1 MFTTEIFTS
10 FVVNLFKIKRMQNA
24 VLITIGDEILSGN
37 TVDTNSNFIATEL
50 KNIGIKV
57 SQIVT
62 ISDEIETIK
71 ETLKSAFEIGDL
83 IITTGGLGPTRDDKT
98 KKALA
103 EFFDDEIALDEPT
116 FEHLKAYMEKRGRIE
131 ILERNREQAFVPTK
145 STVFQNHFGTAPC
158 MMMQQNGKLSFS
170 LPGVPYEVK
179 PLIKDQI
186 IPYLKE
192 KFNLNYISTRIV
204 SVVGIPESILADQI
218 ENWELALPENI
229 ALSYL
234 PVGTR
239 VKLRLTATGENEQF
253 LQIQLEN
260 QIQKLSPI
268 IGENIIA
275 TSEDKIEK
283 ILGEILH
290 EKELT
295 ISTAESCT
303 GGELSILLTSNPGSS
318 KYFIG
323 GMVAYATEMKINIL
337 HVSESTVERFTVV
350 SEEVSREMA
359 EGCQNLFK
367 TDISL
372 STTGVAGPGKGED
385 GKDVGTVYYTIRV
398 KNKSE
403 SFKLHLPH
411 LDRQDFA
418 FFVSQKILQD
428 LVGILI
434 KK

>member
-1 MFTTEIFTS
+1 MFTREIFTS

-57 SQIVT
+57 SQIIT

-103 EFFDDEIALDEPT
+103 EFFDDEIALDEVT

-145 STVFQNHFGTAPC
+145 STVFQNHYGTAPC

-170 LPGVPYEVK
+170 FPGVPYEVK

-218 ENWELALPENI
+218 EDWELSLPENI

-239 VKLRLTATGENEQF
+239 VKLRLTATGDNEQF

-260 QIQKLSPI
+260 QIQKLFPI

-290 EKELT
+290 EKDLT

-337 HVSESTVERFTVV
+337 HVSESTVDRFTVV

-398 KNKSE
+398 KNHSE

>member
-1 MFTTEIFTS
+1 
-10 FVVNLFKIKRMQNA
+10 MQNA

-50 KNIGIKV
+50 KNIGVKV
-57 SQIVT
+57 VQIFT
-62 ISDEIETIK
+62 ISDEIDIIK
-71 ETLKSAFEIGDL
+71 DTLKSAFELGDL
-83 IITTGGLGPTRDDKT
+83 VITTGGLGPTRDDKT

-103 EFFDDEIALDEPT
+103 EFFDDEIALDEVT
-116 FEHLKAYMEKRGRIE
+116 FEHLKGYMERRGRIE

-145 STVFQNHFGTAPC
+145 STVFQNHYGTAPC
-158 MMMQQNGKLSFS
+158 MMMEQDGKLSFS

-186 IPYLKE
+186 VPYLKD

-218 ENWELALPENI
+218 EDWELALPENL

-239 VKLRLTATGENEQF
+239 VKLRLTATGTDEDL

-260 QIQKLSPI
+260 EIQKLFPI

-283 ILGEILH
+283 ILGEILS

-303 GGELSILLTSNPGSS
+303 GGNLAQMLTSNPGSS

-323 GMVAYATEMKINIL
+323 GVVAYATQKKTDIL
-337 HVSESTVERFTVV
+337 HVSEGTIERFTVV
-350 SEEVSREMA
+350 SREVAREMA
-359 EGCQNLFK
+359 DGCQNLFK
-367 TDISL
+367 SDISL

-385 GKDVGTVYYTIRV
+385 GKDVGLVYYTINV
-398 KNKSE
+398 NNESE
-403 SFKLHLPH
+403 TFKLHLPH
-411 LDRQDFA
+411 LDRQDFIY
-418 FFVSQKILQD
+418 FVSQKIIQD

-434 KK
+434 SK

>member
-1 MFTTEIFTS
+1 ME
-10 FVVNLFKIKRMQNA
+10 NA

-57 SQIVT
+57 SQIFT

-71 ETLKSAFEIGDL
+71 NTLESALATGDL

-98 KKALA
+98 KKAIA
-103 EFFDDEIALDEPT
+103 EFFHDEIALDEAT
-116 FEHLKAYMEKRGRIE
+116 FNHLKAYMEKRGRLE

-158 MMMQQNGKLSFS
+158 MMMEQDGKLLFS

-192 KFNLNYISTRIV
+192 KFNLSYISTRIV
-204 SVVGIPESILADQI
+204 SVVGIPESILADKI
-218 ENWELALPENI
+218 ESWELALPGNL

-239 VKLRLTATGENEQF
+239 VKLRLTASGEDESI
-253 LQIQLEN
+253 LQKLLETE
-260 QIQKLSPI
+260 IQKLFPI
-268 IGENIIA
+268 IGDHIFA
-275 TSEDKIEK
+275 TSEDKIDK
-283 ILGEILH
+283 ILGEILN
-290 EKELT
+290 ERKMT
-295 ISTAESCT
+295 VSTAESCT
-303 GGELSILLTSNPGSS
+303 GGELARMITSNSGSS
-318 KYFIG
+318 KYFLG
-323 GMVAYATEMKINIL
+323 GVVPYATEKKIKIL
-337 HVSESTVERFTVV
+337 KVKKETVDKFTVV
-350 SEEVSREMA
+350 SELVAMEMA
-359 EGCQNLFK
+359 KGCQDLFG

-385 GKDVGTVYYTIRV
+385 GNEIGTVFYTIRV
-398 KNKSE
+398 HDKEVTS
-403 SFKLHLPH
+403 KLYMPH
-411 LDRQDFA
+411 LERQDFMY
-418 FFVSQKILQD
+418 FVSQKIIQD

-434 KK
+434 GK

>member
-1 MFTTEIFTS
+1 ME
-10 FVVNLFKIKRMQNA
+10 NA
-24 VLITIGDEILSGN
+24 VLVTIGDEILSGN
-37 TVDTNSNFIATEL
+37 TVDTNSNFIAAEL

-57 SQIVT
+57 VQIFT
-62 ISDEIETIK
+62 ISDEIDMIK
-71 ETLKSAFEIGDL
+71 NTLRSAFKIGDL
-83 IITTGGLGPTRDDKT
+83 VITTGGLGPTRDDKT

-103 EFFDDEIALDEPT
+103 EFFDDEIALDEAT
-116 FEHLKAYMEKRGRIE
+116 FDHLKAYMEKRGRIE

-158 MMMQQNGKLSFS
+158 MMMQNGDKLSFS

-186 IPYLKE
+186 VPYLKE

-218 ENWELALPENI
+218 EEWELALPENM

-239 VKLRLTATGENEQF
+239 VKLRLTAMGENEQF

-260 QIQKLSPI
+260 EIQKLIPI

-275 TSEDKIEK
+275 TNEDKIEK
-283 ILGEILH
+283 ILAEILS

-303 GGELSILLTSNPGSS
+303 GGELAKLLTSNPGSS
-318 KYFIG
+318 KYFTG
-323 GMVAYATEMKINIL
+323 GVVAYASQKKTDIL
-337 HVSESTVERFTVV
+337 HVSESTIERFTVV
-350 SEEVSREMA
+350 SREVAREMA
-359 EGCQNLFK
+359 DGCQNLFQ
-367 TDISL
+367 TNISL

-385 GKDVGTVYYTIRV
+385 GKEVGLVYYTV
-398 KNKSE
+398 KVDNESE
-403 SFKLHLPH
+403 TFKLHLPH
-411 LDRQDFA
+411 LDRQDFVS
-418 FFVSQKILQD
+418 FVSQKVIQD

-434 KK
+434 RK

>member
-1 MFTTEIFTS
+1 ME
-10 FVVNLFKIKRMQNA
+10 NA

-57 SQIVT
+57 SQILT

-71 ETLKSAFEIGDL
+71 NTLQSALAIGDL

-98 KKALA
+98 KKAIA
-103 EFFDDEIALDEPT
+103 EFFNDEIALDEAT
-116 FEHLKAYMEKRGRIE
+116 FNHLKAYMEKRGRLE

-158 MMMQQNGKLSFS
+158 MMMEENGKLLFS

-204 SVVGIPESILADQI
+204 SVVGIPESILADMI
-218 ENWELALPENI
+218 ENWELALPENL

-239 VKLRLTATGENEQF
+239 VKLRLTASGDDEKV
-253 LQIQLEN
+253 LQQQLEAE
-260 QIQKLSPI
+260 IQKLFPI
-268 IGENIIA
+268 IGDHIFA

-283 ILGEILH
+283 ILGEILS
-290 EKELT
+290 ERKMT
-295 ISTAESCT
+295 VSTAESCT
-303 GGELSILLTSNPGSS
+303 GGELAKMITSNSGSS
-318 KYFIG
+318 KYFLG
-323 GMVAYATEMKINIL
+323 GIVPYATEKKIEIL
-337 HVSESTVERFTVV
+337 KVRKETVDEFTVV
-350 SEEVSREMA
+350 SEQVAMEMA
-359 EGCQNLFK
+359 KGCQNLFG
-367 TDISL
+367 TNISL

-385 GKDVGTVYYTIRV
+385 GKDIGTVFYSIRINDKEV
-398 KNKSE
+398 TS
-403 SFKLHLPH
+403 KLYMPH
-411 LDRQDFA
+411 LDRMDFMY
-418 FFVSQKILQD
+418 FVSQKIIQD
-428 LVGILI
+428 LVGVLI
-434 KK
+434 GK